1 MAIGTLF
8 GGGSE
13 SSGLYGIATGS
24 AVNPVV
30 VSQTYF
36 EWFIFT
42 TSVGQPATPTG
53 GSWNFTSNIG
63 TPPTG
68 WTNAVTGVPLNSLWF
83 SIAFVDSRNPL
94 AITWSTPG
102 LISSQSVYAT
112 AYADVFTGNGSTVA
126 WTLSNDPV
134 VVNNTDVSI
143 NGVTQVPGTDYT
155 LSGTTLTTT
164 TAAPLNTIILV
175 KYRQALPLSYYGSAS
190 NVQYTPA
197 GIGAVATNV
206 QAKLRESVSVKDF
219 GAVGDGVTDDTAAI
233 QAAINAHDY
242 VVFPEGTYKVTSTVT
257 VNKAMTI
264 CVEGTIKTT
273 GYLYQL
279 NPTSIFYVTADSV
292 IIEGSGILEG
302 PGLFSHDTVAN
313 INYIPSLIKVE
324 NANNVTVQNLTFVN
338 SPQTAVIYLN
348 CDNIKIVNNNF
359 IGGDTVASC
368 VASINY
374 YAVYGYNSDFGLL
387 FGNRVTDNASGKT
400 FAEGF
405 FLYGINYTKVTDNYF
420 KNVVDHDVYMY
431 HSVGDLLGIN
441 NYNTISDNVSY
452 TDLTTVTQKIGS
464 SIKVHGIFNLI
475 NGNNIVNTHAGITLE
490 RGTYSIISNNTISGF
505 STLGIIV
512 TDLVSTNSDGN
523 NHVTISN
530 NTLYG
535 PVGGNVAGIYYRGD
549 ATFSTSNSVGG
560 KIIGNTV
567 IRCGNSSTPNAPIQ
581 VFHSN
586 TSAFMDG
593 FLISN
598 NIIIGQVG
606 LLGMY
611 FDQLRYTKITNNI
624 IKDGIFTAW
633 RGMQFGSRCTFNEI
647 TKNTVRDDQASPLG
661 AIGCNFSDITDT
673 DNTVTG
679 NIFHSAYAS
688 RDTNPWKIN
697 PTYRIIGDKNVND
710 DTLGYP
716 VGLVTAEAI
725 ANITA
730 SSSVTISLTIPS
742 GVRLV
747 GAQLRVDSALATG
760 ELWDAAYSGGSTT
773 GITTGQAVAKNTKVN
788 ALFNTNLATDITVST
803 TNIDITKNGG
813 GSFTA
818 QGSIRALVYYE
829 ALTTLGN
836 AA

>member
-1 MAIGTLF
+1 MAVNLSPVGGVAAQFFTNTGAVLTGGKIYTYAAGTTTPAVAYTSSVGNVAWANPIVLDAA
-8 GGGSE
+8 GRVSGSGE
-13 SSGLYGIATGS
+13 IWITDGISYKFILRDSNDVLIATYDNITGINSNSVAFTNQQQIITATANQTVFNLSISYQVGTNSLSVFVDGVNQYGPGAQYAYTETDSDTVTFVSGLHVGAQVKFTTTQQQGAG
-24 AVNPVV
+24 AVNASQ
-30 VSQTYF
+30 VS
-36 EWFIFT
+36 
-42 TSVGQPATPTG
+42 
-53 GSWNFTSNIG
+53 
-63 TPPTG
+63 
-68 WTNAVTGVPLNSLWF
+68 
-83 SIAFVDSRNPL
+83 
-94 AITWSTPG
+94 
-102 LISSQSVYAT
+102 
-112 AYADVFTGNGSTVA
+112 
-126 WTLSNDPV
+126 
-134 VVNNTDVSI
+134 
-143 NGVTQVPGTDYT
+143 
-155 LSGTTLTTT
+155 
-164 TAAPLNTIILV
+164 
-175 KYRQALPLSYYGSAS
+175 
-190 NVQYTPA
+190 YTPA
-197 GIGAVATNV
+197 GTGAVVTNV
-206 QAKLRESVSVKDF
+206 QAKLRQSVSVQDF
-219 GAVGDGVTDDTAAI
+219 GAVGDGVADDTAAI

-242 VVFPEGTYKVTSTVT
+242 VVFPEGNYKVTSTVT

-264 CVEGTIKTT
+264 CVDGAIKTT

-279 NPTSIFYVTADSV
+279 NPTSIFYVTANSV
-292 IIEGSGILEG
+292 IIEGSGTLEG
-302 PGLFSHDTVAN
+302 PGLFSHDTVTN

-338 SPQTAVIYLN
+338 SPQAAVIYLN

-368 VASINY
+368 VAGINY

-387 FGNRVTDNASGKT
+387 FGNRITDNASGKT

-431 HSVGDLLGIN
+431 HSIGDLLGIN

-452 TDLTTVTQKIGS
+452 TNLTTVTQKIGS

-475 NGNNIVNTHAGITLE
+475 NGNNIVNTFAGITLE

-505 STLGIIV
+505 STIGIV
-512 TDLVSTNSDGN
+512 VSDLVSTNSDGN
-523 NHVTISN
+523 NYVTISN

-535 PVGGNVAGIYYRGD
+535 PAGGNVAGIYYRGD

-593 FLISN
+593 FLVSD

-624 IKDGIFTAW
+624 VKDGAFTAW

-647 TKNTVRDDQASPLG
+647 TKNTVRDDQATPLG
-661 AIGCNFSDITDT
+661 AIGCNFSDTTDT

-688 RDTNPWKIN
+688 RDTNPWRID
-697 PTYRIIGDKNVND
+697 PIYRIIGDKNVNE

-716 VGLVTAEAI
+716 VGLVTAEAV
-725 ANITA
+725 ASITA
-730 SSSVTISLTIPS
+730 STSVAISLAIPS

-747 GAQLRVDSALATG
+747 GAQLRVDSALAAG
-760 ELWDAAYSGGSTT
+760 DLWDAAYSGGSLT

-788 ALFNTNLATDITVST
+788 ALYNTNLATDITVST
-803 TNIDITKNGG
+803 TNIAITKNGG